1 MSDKRY
7 LLDASAIYPLVLRL
21 RKGLL
26 RYVDRFAVLDLT
38 VYEVGNVLWKEFRR
52 GRIKRLE
59 PVVTLF
65 EELFSYVEVLRPRIG
80 LGEVVKLAVK
90 EGLTFYDASY
100 LYTARTSGM
109 KLVTEDS
116 DLLKF
121 PESISVNELLHELGV
136 VREP

>member
-109 KLVTEDS
+109 NLVTEDS

-121 PESISVNELLHELGV
+121 SESISVNELLHELGV